1 MPDPTQSSEIEKIQ
15 ELLRLEMTHRP
26 SEEFVKTLLRQIESI
41 DVGTLRTFRKALGQ
55 TLMERESAGKGHLKI
70 EALMEL
76 LDFSRFQAWLVGS
89 GISELAVRNIVTGLK
104 SRTTEDFNRIIHG
117 EGFLEVDRKEII
129 DILLEEGI
137 SEIDIQT
144 FNDLIHNVDLSVSE
158 YLQRVFKLNYL
169 AEAAVRRESL
179 RGTMNLKEIVKLYL
193 YTVIQV
199 ALSDY
204 GLSEEMIAQ
213 IADRLGLSNN
223 MERQFLI
230 VQQLERYFFSL
241 TASDD
246 VSGKPID
253 SWIHLLNEYEL
264 KISLEQYVAGD
275 KMEKSEFEMAELHGE
290 AKHLFDDVSELKNE
304 TLAVISIT
312 YRLDNPEEKGH
323 SAEELIMIIDQ
334 INLLTKEIAPLMI
347 VQRDI
352 FAFFEIL
359 GECDHNNRFFR
370 ETTMKFRSRLKRLAD
385 AKEKAGDRITLA
397 NLVMTYLN
405 SRLDAFLDDYDTREE
420 EVLEGIRTRL
430 SQCHDFERQFAIT
443 DLIEEHIFSNPGI
456 IQIADISYWTELINT
471 FELNIILEIYIRRG
485 YLSPGSEDL
494 TKNQMLD
501 RIQTEINSID
511 NIAVKSLSV
520 TFLTAHLSAHLEHSK
535 EQKLSLG
542 EVIQTLNQ
550 LQRDAKMAAEQLQ
563 MQSRVKRELLTTLTE
578 KLFRLEAIQQSMDS
592 LQSETVSRLDEVI
605 VGLRTRRDNLM
616 GGKMD
621 PEVLEEDIQ
630 TYLSDKKVVALI
642 DDVEESYKEHMAAA
656 AREKGARK

>member
-1 MPDPTQSSEIEKIQ
+1 
-15 ELLRLEMTHRP
+15 
-26 SEEFVKTLLRQIESI
+26 
-41 DVGTLRTFRKALGQ
+41 
-55 TLMERESAGKGHLKI
+55 
-70 EALMEL
+70 
-76 LDFSRFQAWLVGS
+76 
-89 GISELAVRNIVTGLK
+89 
-104 SRTTEDFNRIIHG
+104 
-117 EGFLEVDRKEII
+117 
-129 DILLEEGI
+129 
-137 SEIDIQT
+137 
-144 FNDLIHNVDLSVSE
+144 
-158 YLQRVFKLNYL
+158 LNYL

-204 GLSEEMIAQ
+204 GLKEETIAQ

-241 TASDD
+241 TTSDD

-253 SWIHLLNEYEL
+253 FWLHLINEYEL
-264 KISLEQYVAGD
+264 KTALEQYVAGD

-290 AKHLFDDVSELKNE
+290 TKHLFDDVSELKNE

-334 INLLTKEIAPLMI
+334 INLLTKEIAPLLI

-359 GECDHNNRFFR
+359 GECDHHNRFFR
-370 ETTMKFRSRLKRLAD
+370 ETIIKFRSRLKRLAD

-397 NLVMTYLN
+397 NLVITYLY
-405 SRLDAFLDDYDTREE
+405 SRLDAFLDDYDTQEDD
-420 EVLEGIRTRL
+420 VLEGIRNRL

-443 DLIEEHIFSNPGI
+443 DLIEEHLYSNPGI
-456 IQIADISYWTELINT
+456 LQIADSSYWPELINT

-485 YLSPGSEDL
+485 YLSPGKEDL

-501 RIQTEINSID
+501 RIQSEINGIE
-511 NIAVKSLSV
+511 NITVKSLSV

-535 EQKLSLG
+535 EEKLTLH
-542 EVIQTLNQ
+542 EVLHTLAQ
-550 LQRDAKMAAEQLQ
+550 LERDAQMAAEQIQ

-578 KLFRLEAIQQSMDS
+578 KLFRLEAIQQSM
-592 LQSETVSRLDEVI
+592 ETLEGDRTGRLDEVI

-621 PEVLEEDIQ
+621 PEVLEQDIRN
-630 TYLSDKKVVALI
+630 YLSDKKVVALI
-642 DDVEESYKEHMAAA
+642 DDVEAYYRDHMASVS
-656 AREKGARK
+656 RVRK

>member
-1 MPDPTQSSEIEKIQ
+1 MPDPIQSSEVEKIND
-15 ELLRLEMTHRP
+15 LLRLDVANRP
-26 SEEFVKTLLRQIESI
+26 KDEFVKTFLRQIETL
-41 DVGTLRTFRKALGQ
+41 DAGVLRTFRKALGQ
-55 TLMERESAGKGHLKI
+55 TLIEREASGKGHLKI
-70 EALMEL
+70 EAMMEL

-89 GISELAVRNIVTGLK
+89 GISELAVRNIVAGLK
-104 SRTTEDFNRIIHG
+104 SRSTDDFNRIIHG
-117 EGFLEVDRKEII
+117 EGFLDVDQKNMT

-137 SEIDIQT
+137 PEIDIQT
-144 FNDLIHNVDLSVSE
+144 FHELIHNVDLSVSE
-158 YLQRVFKLNYL
+158 YLERVFKLNYL

-204 GLSEEMIAQ
+204 GLKEETIAQ

-241 TASDD
+241 TTSDD

-253 SWIHLLNEYEL
+253 FWLHLINEVEL
-264 KISLEQYVAGD
+264 KIALEQYVAGD

-290 AKHLFDDVSELKNE
+290 TKHLFDDVSELKNE

-352 FAFFEIL
+352 FSFFEIL
-359 GECDHNNRFFR
+359 GECDHHNRFFR
-370 ETTMKFRSRLKRLAD
+370 ETILKFRSRLKRLAD

-397 NLVMTYLN
+397 NLVITYLY
-405 SRLDAFLDDYDTREE
+405 SRLDAFLDDYDTQEDD
-420 EVLEGIRTRL
+420 VLEGIRNRL

-443 DLIEEHIFSNPGI
+443 DLIEDHLYSNPGI
-456 IQIADISYWTELINT
+456 LQIADSSYWPELINT

-485 YLSPGSEDL
+485 YLSPGKEDL

-501 RIQTEINSID
+501 RIQSEINGIE
-511 NIAVKSLSV
+511 NITVKSLSV

-535 EQKLSLG
+535 EEKL
-542 EVIQTLNQ
+542 TLNEVLHTLTQ
-550 LQRDAKMAAEQLQ
+550 LERDAEMAADQIQ

-578 KLFRLEAIQQSMDS
+578 KLFRLEAIQQSMDA
-592 LQSETVSRLDEVI
+592 LEGDMTSRLDEVI
-605 VGLRTRRDNLM
+605 VGIRTRRDNLM

-621 PEVLEEDIQ
+621 PEVLEQDIQ
-630 TYLSDKKVVALI
+630 NYLSDKKVVALI
-642 DDVEESYKEHMAAA
+642 DDVEAYYREHMASVS
-656 AREKGARK
+656 RVRK

>member
-1 MPDPTQSSEIEKIQ
+1 MPDPIQSSEVEKIND
-15 ELLRLEMTHRP
+15 LLRLEVANRP
-26 SEEFVKTLLRQIESI
+26 KDEFVKTFLRQIETLDA
-41 DVGTLRTFRKALGQ
+41 DVLKTFRKALGQ
-55 TLMERESAGKGHLKI
+55 TLIEREASGKGHLKV
-70 EALMEL
+70 EAMMEL

-89 GISELAVRNIVTGLK
+89 GISELSVRNIVAGLK
-104 SRTTEDFNRIIHG
+104 SRSTDDFNRIIHG
-117 EGFLEVDRKEII
+117 EGFLDVDQKNMT

-137 SEIDIQT
+137 PEIDIHT
-144 FNDLIHNVDLSVSE
+144 FHELIHNVDLSVSE
-158 YLQRVFKLNYL
+158 YLERVFKLNYL

-204 GLSEEMIAQ
+204 GLKEETIAQ

-241 TASDD
+241 TTSDD

-253 SWIHLLNEYEL
+253 FWLHLINEYEL
-264 KISLEQYVAGD
+264 KTALEQYVAGD

-290 AKHLFDDVSELKNE
+290 TKHLFDDVSELKNE

-334 INLLTKEIAPLMI
+334 INLLTKEIAPLLI

-359 GECDHNNRFFR
+359 GECDHHNRFFR
-370 ETTMKFRSRLKRLAD
+370 ETIIKFRSRLKRLAD

-397 NLVMTYLN
+397 NLVITYLY
-405 SRLDAFLDDYDTREE
+405 SRLDAFLDDYDTQEDD
-420 EVLEGIRTRL
+420 VLEGIRNRL

-443 DLIEEHIFSNPGI
+443 DLIEEHLYSNPGI
-456 IQIADISYWTELINT
+456 LQIADSSYWPELINT

-485 YLSPGSEDL
+485 YLSPGKEDL

-501 RIQTEINSID
+501 RIQSEINGIE
-511 NIAVKSLSV
+511 NITVKSLSV

-535 EQKLSLG
+535 EEKLTLH
-542 EVIQTLNQ
+542 EVLHTLAQ
-550 LQRDAKMAAEQLQ
+550 LERDAQMAAEQIQ

-578 KLFRLEAIQQSMDS
+578 KLFRLEAIQQSM
-592 LQSETVSRLDEVI
+592 ETLEGDRTGRLDEVI

-621 PEVLEEDIQ
+621 PEVLEQDIRN
-630 TYLSDKKVVALI
+630 YLSDKKVVALI
-642 DDVEESYKEHMAAA
+642 DDVEAYYRDHMASVS
-656 AREKGARK
+656 RVRK